1 MELINEIK
9 GTMADVP
16 LVLVGNKN
24 DEEAGPREVSYAT
37 GETLQVTGL
46 GKTRE
51 DISTGPER
59 TLNLLTFTF
68 HLITFYKKISCS
80 CIC

>member
-37 GETLQVTGL
+37 GETLQVAGEL
-46 GKTRE
+46 GERE
-51 DISTGPER
+51 RGSGTELLHFIYSQL
-59 TLNLLTFTF
+59 LNLSATLHWPFILF
-68 HLITFYKKISCS
+68 
-80 CIC
+80 

>member
-1 MELINEIK
+1 
-9 GTMADVP
+9 MADVP

-59 TLNLLTFTF
+59 TLKLSHF
-68 HLITFYKKISCS
+68 I
-80 CIC
+80 